1 MTETTTFRPDQT
13 PQGVNSQERFVFV
26 DPTDRHARE
35 FEVVTQAARPIGA
48 DSPEVNQALEDA
60 HREAAQARNEAA
72 THTIE
77 HGADDRELARAIGWN
92 AQTIEATR
100 AYTEMNGLN

>member
-1 MTETTTFRPDQT
+1 MTETTTFRPDHT
-13 PQGVNSQERFVFV
+13 PQGASQERFVFV

-35 FEVVTQAARPIGA
+35 FEVAAQAIRPVGA

-60 HREAAQARNEAA
+60 YRETENTRNEAA
-72 THTIE
+72 SRTVE
-77 HGADDRELARAIGWN
+77 HGAEDAELAQAIGWN

-100 AYTEMNGLN
+100 AYAERNGLN